1 MSNNTP
7 PKEIWI
13 NLDGMTSYSKEKTEG
28 KTKLNPINGQWYNY
42 DTKYISEHHHNEVV
56 AEKDNEIERFILWKD
71 ENRWFTFSDG
81 KWNYTFEHPTSIGKE
96 TYDKKYRK
104 TTSELW
110 NMFKNQ

>member
-42 DTKYISEHHHNEVV
+42 DVKYISEHHHNELV
-56 AEKDNEIERFILWKD
+56 AELKAEIEKLKKD
-71 ENRWFTFSDG
+71 ENIESIISEIEYIKGLYKNKRYSNAEFSYQKLKQQIKD
-81 KWNYTFEHPTSIGKE
+81 YI
-96 TYDKKYRK
+96 
-104 TTSELW
+104 EL
-110 NMFKNQ
+110 